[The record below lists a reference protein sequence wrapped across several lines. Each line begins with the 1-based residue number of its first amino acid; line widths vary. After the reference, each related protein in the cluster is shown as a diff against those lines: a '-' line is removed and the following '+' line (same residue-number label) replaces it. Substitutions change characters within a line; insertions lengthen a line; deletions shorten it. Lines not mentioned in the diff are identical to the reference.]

1 MIKIYKTDI
10 DTDTLSEIHEFEK
23 GSYTIHPII
32 MNGDAIGLVLIFCL
46 DKTVSETEVK
56 ISQIISQI
64 LGKHIE
70 E

>member
-1 MIKIYKTDI
+1 
-10 DTDTLSEIHEFEK
+10 
-23 GSYTIHPII
+23 